1 MLKSLHDSKFDWFK
15 PLKPRFIRPM
25 SIDWVDRASK
35 LPGKALHVAVALW
48 RQAGLESSATITL
61 SMKPL
66 RENYISRQAVY
77 NALRAMEKAGLIK
90 VERRNGVLPTVTIL
104 VGRTL
109 DG

>member
-1 MLKSLHDSKFDWFK
+1 
-15 PLKPRFIRPM
+15 
-25 SIDWVDRASK
+25 
-35 LPGKALHVAVALW
+35 
-48 RQAGLESSATITL
+48 
-61 SMKPL
+61 
-66 RENYISRQAVY
+66 VY